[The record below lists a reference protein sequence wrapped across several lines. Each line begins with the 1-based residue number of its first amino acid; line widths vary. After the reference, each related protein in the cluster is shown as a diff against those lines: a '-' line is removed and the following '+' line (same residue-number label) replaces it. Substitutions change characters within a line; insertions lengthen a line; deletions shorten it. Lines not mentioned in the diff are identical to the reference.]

1 METDLEINSLEFKIK
16 TIKENIIS
24 NKLNENNKYI
34 NNKEKIYED
43 TKGSNKT
50 LSTDKHDKRN
60 SNNGVNKITFNKNEI
75 KRPSNYFAKKYL
87 YKDALM
93 QGNYYRNK
101 LFDLFLK
108 NNELNNNKNQINNF
122 LNINVNINLGFNKND
137 LSSSSIDK
145 EEDNTKSKDDKVN
158 IIFVEN
164 DSITESSIQNEE
176 NKE

>member
-1 METDLEINSLEFKIK
+1 MEADLEIDSLEFKIK
-16 TIKENIIS
+16 TIKENLIS
-24 NKLNENNKYI
+24 NKLNKNNKYI
-34 NNKEKIYED
+34 NNEEKIYED

-50 LSTDKHDKRN
+50 LNTDKLDKRN
-60 SNNGVNKITFNKNEI
+60 FDNGVNKITFNKNEI
-75 KRPSNYFAKKYL
+75 KRPSNYFTKK
-87 YKDALM
+87 DF
-93 QGNYYRNK
+93 YRNK

-108 NNELNNNKNQINNF
+108 NNEVINNNKNQINNF
-122 LNINVNINLGFNKND
+122 LNINVNINLGFNKDN

-145 EEDNTKSKDDKVN
+145 EEDNNSNKSKDDKVN

>member
-1 METDLEINSLEFKIK
+1 METDLEIDSLEFKIN
-16 TIKENIIS
+16 TIKENII
-24 NKLNENNKYI
+24 N
-34 NNKEKIYED
+34 KIYED

-108 NNELNNNKNQINNF
+108 NNEVINNKKNQINNF
-122 LNINVNINLGFNKND
+122 LNINVNINLGFNKDN

-145 EEDNTKSKDDKVN
+145 EEDNNSNKSKDDKVN

>member
-1 METDLEINSLEFKIK
+1 MEADLEIDSLEFKIK
-16 TIKENIIS
+16 TIKENLIS
-24 NKLNENNKYI
+24 NKLNKNNKYI
-34 NNKEKIYED
+34 NNEEKIYED

-50 LSTDKHDKRN
+50 LNIDKLDKRN
-60 SNNGVNKITFNKNEI
+60 FDNGVNKITFNKNEI
-75 KRPSNYFAKKYL
+75 KRPLNYFEKK
-87 YKDALM
+87 
-93 QGNYYRNK
+93 NFYRNK

-122 LNINVNINLGFNKND
+122 LNINVNINLGFNKDN

-145 EEDNTKSKDDKVN
+145 EEDNNNSNKSKDDKVN